1 MVHID
6 DQLYSLVLMVP
17 SNDASLDPIE
27 DDQQLPEGIPPLQSK
42 RAMDDPYTSSREVED
57 IMEESSTVRIVFNRH
72 QNGHMID
79 NSRK

>member
-42 RAMDDPYTSSREVED
+42 RAMDDPYTNNREAET
-57 IMEESSTVRIVFNRH
+57 IKEESSTVWRVLNRH
-72 QNGHMID
+72 QNGYMIG

>member
-27 DDQQLPEGIPPLQSK
+27 DDQQLPEGIPPLWSAC
-42 RAMDDPYTSSREVED
+42 AMDDPYTNSREVED